1 MANFSNL
8 TAARDKLNA
17 DIGVLVAAGTVPQ
30 ATVDALTTEVTQTD
44 TDVVAAGTPPPPPP
58 PPPPPTVDFSKFA
71 LAATNFQADTN
82 LTQDQVDAATAAL
95 VAATV

>member
-1 MANFSNL
+1 MADFSNL

-17 DIGVLVAAGTVPQ
+17 DIGALVAAGTVPQ
-30 ATVDALTTEVTQTD
+30 ATVDSLTAEITQTD
-44 TDVVAAGTPPPPPP
+44 TDVVAAGTPPPP

-71 LAATNFQADTN
+71 LAATNFEADTN
-82 LTQDQVDAATAAL
+82 LTQAQVDAATAAL

>member
-1 MANFSNL
+1 MADFSNL

-17 DIGVLVAAGTVPQ
+17 DIGALVAAGTVPQ
-30 ATVDALTTEVTQTD
+30 ATVDSLTAELTKTD

-71 LAATNFQADTN
+71 LAATNFEADTN
-82 LTQDQVDAATAAL
+82 LTQAQVDAATAAL